1 MRRRMGI
8 SYMSV
13 LLFFCFLLVSTVHFI
28 SRKHWNYLIQDLAN
42 QNRQKMYTIHKQG
55 EAIRAMKKEL
65 GIEDPKKYNQFAN
78 EKFYSRRWEGRKKE
92 ASLQE
97 EVLNSLSK
105 ELRTAYDRYELCL
118 IKMSDGKYRL
128 VKMGDAGFDYLP
140 IDESII
146 PKDLDVVTLIRTR
159 EHRAAYL
166 SLTSLQQQELHRF
179 RARILWAEPRKY
191 YFVSEKEEGE
201 K

>member
-1 MRRRMGI
+1 MGV
-8 SYMSV
+8 SYMSFV
-13 LLFFCFLLVSTVHFI
+13 LFISFLLVSTVHFI
-28 SRKHWNYLIQDLAN
+28 SKKNWSKIIWELEKS
-42 QNRQKMYTIHKQG
+42 NRQKMYTIFNQG
-55 EAIRAMKKEL
+55 EAIRAMRKEL

-97 EVLNSLSK
+97 EVLNSLTE

-128 VKMGDAGFDYLP
+128 VKMGDRDFDYLP

-146 PKDLDVVTLIRTR
+146 PKDLDVVTLLRTR
-159 EHRAAYL
+159 EHRAARL
-166 SLTSLQQQELHRF
+166 SLTPFQQQELYRF
-179 RARILWAEPRKY
+179 KARILWAEPGKY
-191 YFVSEKEEGE
+191 YFVSEKEKGE